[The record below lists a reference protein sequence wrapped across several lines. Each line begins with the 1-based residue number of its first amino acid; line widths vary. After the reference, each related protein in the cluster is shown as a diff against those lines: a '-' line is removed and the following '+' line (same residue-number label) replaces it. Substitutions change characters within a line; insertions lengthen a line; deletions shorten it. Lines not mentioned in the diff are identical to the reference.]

1 MTYLFQN
8 DISLGKLTMDRWKT
22 VAVVVAGLLVVV
34 VAAQPLYVVA
44 LTLFDYGQT
53 PEGTYATMQ
62 TKDTTRFPASDPSQ
76 LSAYTARAARPPG
89 ANVSYDTVVRVPE
102 GDWQTGLAASRLRVA
117 SEAIVLYGNAP
128 VPSDG
133 NGSSVARTASS
144 VRLSGGNPAQSAAQ
158 IATRGTASDEVS
170 PNNVVIVSSESPQWA
185 LPAAAWSAYSGD
197 PILYANENSVPD
209 ATRQAM
215 AELNASHAYVLAPPD
230 LVSQAAL
237 STLDVEWTRVAGS
250 TPQDHA
256 VEIAKFRDESRDFG
270 WGIDDRDKVGYYNS
284 MLVNPDRPAH
294 TVASTN
300 LQWGKSGPVL
310 LVHEDGSLPA
320 ITENYLWRIQSDWF
334 STPAEGPFN
343 HVFVLGSLED
353 VSWVSQA
360 RSDYAVEITPYR
372 LQGAGMSPLDAL
384 SATWAAF
391 SLLGATFVYTH
402 SRHRIP
408 EMSGWTKLVW
418 PLFTLLL
425 GPIGL
430 AFYWFAYRGRE
441 IVERDGKKHV
451 VRPYWLKAA
460 SATAMGVAFAAST
473 MIAVAFLLTYFGMP
487 MVVFD
492 SPVFALGS
500 PMVLT
505 MAIVYVV
512 AFLVS
517 WVVFHIPMFQESLG
531 LDQEAATRQ
540 GLYAVAVSM
549 TSVSVG
555 MMTMMYVLMMLN
567 LPMMPG
573 DDNILWFGVMVF
585 STLVGFLIAW
595 PVNGLLVRK
604 NVKPGGAL

>member
-1 MTYLFQN
+1 MRCVFAK
-8 DISLGKLTMDRWKT
+8 SLMDAWKSLAIA
-22 VAVVVAGLLVVV
+22 VAAFVVII

-44 LTLFDYGQT
+44 LTLFDYGET

-62 TKDTTRFPASDPSQ
+62 TKDTSRFPADDPAQ
-76 LSAYTARAARPPG
+76 LSTYTAQAARPSG
-89 ANVSYDTVVRVPE
+89 ANVSYDTVVRVPD
-102 GDWQTGLAASRLRVA
+102 GDWQTALAASRLRAA
-117 SEAIVLYGNAP
+117 SDAIVLYDNASAP
-128 VPSDG
+128 QAG
-133 NGSSVARTASS
+133 NGSAAASNRS
-144 VRLSGGNPAQSAAQ
+144 TVQLSGGNPAQSAAR
-158 IATRGTASDEVS
+158 IATRGNASDEVS
-170 PNNVVIVSSESPQWA
+170 TNNVIVVSSESSQWA

-197 PILYANENSVPD
+197 PILYANENGVPD
-209 ATRQAM
+209 ATQQAIS
-215 AELNASHAYVLAPPD
+215 ELNASHAYVLAPPG
-230 LVSQAAL
+230 LVSQDAL
-237 STLDVEWTRVAGS
+237 SQLDVEWTRVAGS

-284 MLVNPDRPAH
+284 MLVNPERPGHA
-294 TVASTN
+294 VASTN
-300 LQWGKSGPVL
+300 LQWGKAGPVL
-310 LVHEDGSLPA
+310 LVHDDGTLPA
-320 ITENYLWRIQSDWF
+320 ITENYLWRTQSSWF

-343 HVFVLGSLED
+343 HVFVMGPMED
-353 VSWVSQA
+353 VSWVSQT

-384 SATWAAF
+384 SAVWAAF
-391 SLLGATFVYTH
+391 SLLGATFVYAH
-402 SRHRIP
+402 SRHRLP
-408 EMSGWTKLVW
+408 EMNMWTKMVW

-430 AFYWFAYRGRE
+430 GFYWFAYRGRE
-441 IVERDGKKHV
+441 VVERDGKKQV

-473 MIAVAFLLTYFGMP
+473 MIATAFGLTYFGMP
-487 MVVFD
+487 LVVFEG
-492 SPVFALGS
+492 PLFALGS
-500 PMVLT
+500 SMVLL

-517 WVVFHIPMFQESLG
+517 WIVFHVPMVQDSMG
-531 LDQEAATRQ
+531 LDQRAAAKH
-540 GLYAVAVSM
+540 GLLAVGVSM
-549 TSVSVG
+549 TSVSLG
-555 MMTMMYVLMMLN
+555 MMVMMWYLMMLN

-573 DDNILWFGVMVF
+573 DDSILWFGVMVF